1 MSDIYR
7 RCGCRRPDGNKY
19 APLPDRATD
28 GQRAGVCPELLRDP
42 RHGSWGFTVSAGSN
56 PRSGKRV
63 LVRRM
68 GFPTKREAQRERA
81 RVVEQIGSGR
91 FRSDDGLTTGTW
103 VTEWLGRRVSDGL
116 RPSTAR
122 MYRSYVERE
131 IVPALGRVRL
141 SDLRRRHVDRF
152 VREMLA
158 AGRGTTTVRR
168 VHAVLSSAL
177 SAAERIDLVPY
188 NAASKVAL
196 PRLSPR
202 RLRVWEP
209 EQVRAFLD
217 VADGHRLGPLYELAV
232 FTGLRRGELAGLR
245 WTDVDL
251 LRRQLRVRE
260 QRVQFGSSVI
270 EGPVKTDAGQDR
282 VVALGGEAFTA
293 LIAWRTRQDDERRI
307 WENQYHDDGYLFTM
321 EDGRPLKPNYISR
334 TFEILV
340 VRAGVPRMS
349 VHGLRHQH
357 ASLMLAGGVDLAIV
371 SKRLGHS
378 TLTITSD
385 LYSHLLGA
393 ANLNAAEAGE
403 AVLPPR
409 SAHRSTPS
417 ARPIRSRP

>member
-1 MSDIYR
+1 
-7 RCGCRRPDGNKY
+7 
-19 APLPDRATD
+19 
-28 GQRAGVCPELLRDP
+28 
-42 RHGSWGFTVSAGSN
+42 
-56 PRSGKRV
+56 
-63 LVRRM
+63 M
-68 GFPTKREAQRERA
+68 GFQTKHEAQRERA
-81 RVVEQIGSGR
+81 RVVEQLASGH
-91 FRSDDGLTTGTW
+91 FRSDDTLTTGGW
-103 VTEWLGRRVSDGL
+103 VTEWLDRRISEGL

-131 IVPALGRVRL
+131 IVPALGHVRL
-141 SDLRRRHVDRF
+141 SELRRRHVDRF
-152 VREMLA
+152 VRDMLT
-158 AGRGTTTVRR
+158 AGRGRTTVRR

-177 SAAERIDLVPY
+177 SAAERLDLVEY

-196 PRLSPR
+196 PRLSPK
-202 RLRVWEP
+202 RLKVWEP
-209 EQVRAFLD
+209 EQVRSFLD
-217 VADGHRLGPLYELAV
+217 EADTNRLGPLYELAV
-232 FTGLRRGELAGLR
+232 FTGLRRGELAGLK

-251 LRRQLRVRE
+251 PRRQLRVRE

-282 VVALGGEAFTA
+282 VVALGGEAFAA
-293 LIAWRTRQDDERRI
+293 LVEWRARQDDERRI
-307 WENQYHDDGYLFTM
+307 WENQYKDEGFVFTM
-321 EDGRPLKPNYISR
+321 HDGRALKPNYISR

-340 VRAGVPRMS
+340 ERAGVPKMS

-385 LYSHLLGA
+385 LYSHLLGS

-409 SAHRSTPS
+409 SRAVHTAYTPGPS
-417 ARPIRSRP
+417 SPPRKEASEA